1 VAGEQPPG
9 PSSLRQALVQTFP
22 NGSLDVIKV
31 GSQTGTVI
39 RRYQDARYQGDG
51 LGITVWWLQD
61 VQGSP
66 TTIDYISNSG
76 GYWYDGSV
84 VSVFA
89 GIPATATVDAVNGAG
104 FGSCCGSTPGVLTSP
119 SITPSAPGD
128 LLYGVGYFT
137 IGAPRR

>member
-1 VAGEQPPG
+1 VFGVILSENNGQPG
-9 PSSLRQALVQTFP
+9 S

-66 TTIDYISNSG
+66 TTI
-76 GYWYDGSV
+76 
-84 VSVFA
+84 
-89 GIPATATVDAVNGAG
+89 
-104 FGSCCGSTPGVLTSP
+104 
-119 SITPSAPGD
+119 
-128 LLYGVGYFT
+128 
-137 IGAPRR
+137 